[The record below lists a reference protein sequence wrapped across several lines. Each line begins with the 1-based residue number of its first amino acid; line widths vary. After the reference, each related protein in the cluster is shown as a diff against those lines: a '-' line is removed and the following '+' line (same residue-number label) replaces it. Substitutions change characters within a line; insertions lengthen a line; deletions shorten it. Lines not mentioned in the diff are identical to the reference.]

1 LACDPAAERRP
12 AGSTEGDAMI
22 RLLTVALAVC
32 SVTIAGMAS
41 ATTPPTVLVTGANRG
56 IGLEYARQFAAK
68 GYTVIGTVRDPAD
81 AKELAT
87 VAARV
92 EPLDVADAASVAGL
106 AQRLKGVP
114 VDILVNNA
122 GMFDR
127 RDLTVDKVD
136 FAIMEQTL
144 AVNTLGPLRVTQA
157 LMPNLRAG
165 KRRTIVNMSSEL
177 GSIEKSNGRWYAY
190 RTSKAALN
198 QVTRTLS
205 VELAPEGFICVV
217 LHPGWV
223 RTDMGGAAA
232 TYSPQESVAGLVAVI
247 EKLGPA
253 DNGRFFDFKGTQ
265 IPW

>member
-1 LACDPAAERRP
+1 MKKLLAIA
-12 AGSTEGDAMI
+12 
-22 RLLTVALAVC
+22 LTVL
-32 SVTIAGMAS
+32 SVTIPGMTS
-41 ATTPPTVLVTGANRG
+41 ATTPATVLITGANRG

-68 GYTVIGTVRDPAD
+68 GYKVIGTVRDPAD
-81 AKELAT
+81 AKELSAM
-87 VAARV
+87 ADRV
-92 EPLDVADAASVAGL
+92 EQLDVADATSVKAL
-106 AQRLKGVP
+106 AQRMQGVP

-136 FAIMEQTL
+136 FTVMEQTL

-177 GSIEKSNGRWYAY
+177 GSIERSSGRWYAY

-198 QVTRTLS
+198 QITRTMS
-205 VELAPEGFICVV
+205 AELAPEGFICVV

-247 EKLGPA
+247 EKLAPA
-253 DNGRFFDFKGTQ
+253 DNGRFYDFRGTA